1 MKILMLFIACCIL
14 FLGIA
19 FAGDQTGAAPD
30 TERDSKTLSSAG
42 LKSSPRLSYRSNG
55 PADEKSALNK
65 LKPML
70 NQVLGSGQNGQD
82 SGAAP
87 PGSAKYSF

>member
-1 MKILMLFIACCIL
+1 MKIFMLFIACCLL

-19 FAGDQTGAAPD
+19 FAGDQTEAVPK
-30 TERDSKTLSSAG
+30 TESDSKTLNSAG

-65 LKPML
+65 LAPMV

-82 SGAAP
+82 SGAPP